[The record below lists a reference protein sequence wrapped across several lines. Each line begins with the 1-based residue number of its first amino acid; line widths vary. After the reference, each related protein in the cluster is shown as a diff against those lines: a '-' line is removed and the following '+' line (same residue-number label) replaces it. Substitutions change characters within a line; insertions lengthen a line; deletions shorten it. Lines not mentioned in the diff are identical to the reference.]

1 MKLKILFTSDLHGY
15 FFPTDYIHTGCRPMG
30 VNALSGMFRAARDEN
45 TLTDRRRRHA
55 AGLAVRLLRRASR
68 PRSPARAGDE
78 RRGLR
83 LCDRGQPRFQLWL
96 RDAFRLSERA
106 EREGAGGERGGPG
119 RGNAAFPDRRAR
131 AAERA
136 ARGRRGRGDGLGEP
150 LGKAREPC
158 EAARERHAFGGAKG
172 V

>member
-45 TLTDRRRRHA
+45 TLTIDGGDTLQGSPFAYYA
-55 AGLAVRLLRRASR
+55 AHHGRVPLLAQAMND
-68 PRSPARAGDE
+68 AGYDYVTV
-78 RRGLR
+78 GNH
-83 LCDRGQPRFQLWL
+83 DFNYGY
-96 RDAFRLSERA
+96 DVLSGYLNALNAKALAANVEDL
-106 EREGAGGERGGPG
+106 GGEMPLLQT
-119 RGNAAFPDRRAR
+119 DVR